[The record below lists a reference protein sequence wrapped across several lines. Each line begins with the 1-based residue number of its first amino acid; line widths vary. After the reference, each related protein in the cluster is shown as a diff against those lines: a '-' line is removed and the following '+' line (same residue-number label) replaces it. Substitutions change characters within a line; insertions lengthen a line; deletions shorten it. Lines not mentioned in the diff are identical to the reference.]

1 MKLQGILMVFAGACS
16 YGILSTFVKL
26 AYAEGY
32 TLGDVTGSQ
41 AFLGML
47 ILWMIYFFQK
57 TTSPKNAYTAPQ
69 KKSTY
74 PKLFISG
81 ITMGLVSLLYYSCV
95 KEIPASIAI
104 ILLMQF
110 SWITILLEGIFF
122 NKKPTLLEIIS
133 ILIVLLGTAFASGI
147 FSKELATLNLKGFIY
162 GILAAVSYSI
172 FILVSGKIGKNIN
185 PIKKSALLVS
195 GACTFIF
202 IILPPTFLFSG
213 LLFTGLLKWG
223 IILALFGTVIPPL
236 FYSKGVPIVGVGL
249 SSILSAAEL
258 PVAVMMSY
266 FILHE
271 EVSLLQWMGV
281 IVILFAITLPNLK
294 KTIGEK

>member
-1 MKLQGILMVFAGACS
+1 MKLQGILLVFAGACS

-26 AYAEGY
+26 AYEEGY

-47 ILWMIYFFQK
+47 ILWAIYFLQK
-57 TTSPKNAYTAPQ
+57 TNSSKKTNTIHQ
-69 KKSTY
+69 KPSTY
-74 PKLFISG
+74 AKLFISG

-122 NKKPTLLEIIS
+122 KKKPTFIEIIS
-133 ILIVLLGTAFASGI
+133 ILIVLSGTALASGI
-147 FSKELATLNLKGFIY
+147 FSNELATLNIKGFAY
-162 GILAAVSYSI
+162 GILAALSYSV
-172 FILVSGKIGKNIN
+172 FILVSGKIGKDIN

-195 GACTFIF
+195 GACAFIF
-202 IILPPTFLFSG
+202 MVIPPTFLISG
-213 LLFTGLLKWG
+213 LLLTGLFKWG

-236 FYSKGVPIVGVGL
+236 FYSKGVPIIGVSL

-266 FILHE
+266 FILNE

-281 IVILFAITLPNLK
+281 IVILIAITLPNLK
-294 KTIGEK
+294 KNA